1 MWLSERNQ
9 TQKNVFSRSQSPW
22 PSNQAKLMYFERTQ
36 NGVGPQEG
44 RTETPRQLSD
54 LMQSPL
60 RGQGS
65 RLQTHT
71 HTVRTKLSGLLEDSQ
86 GASLLVQW
94 LGRSPQIGAR
104 VQSLVREPDPTCCS
118 ELSTLNTYF
127 KIKQKIT
134 HLKLSVSFYMNYSS
148 TKN

>member
-9 TQKNVFSRSQSPW
+9 TQKNVFNRSQSPW

-71 HTVRTKLSGLLEDSQ
+71 HCQDKTQRTVRGQS

-94 LGRSPQIGAR
+94 LGRSPKIGAR

-127 KIKQKIT
+127 KIKNYTLKIVRFIL
-134 HLKLSVSFYMNYSS
+134 HELFLN
-148 TKN
+148 